1 MLRPLGC
8 PNRSCFVIVCC
19 TLSFLFGCECER
31 VCSISEESGISLI
44 APLSLLALFPHFNI
58 IRGCCFFLFRN
69 DLRLMNPFLCVCVD
83 GHACG
88 CACMSVSLHVY
99 VSPGRLC
106 AAIAGVD
113 YSTWPDGFG
122 LGTTGRGYV
131 SPLCPR
137 RQLTLIILSANGRL
151 NLLPLSLLVICIHV
165 SHPKNSK
172 VTKRGYYSF
181 LQSFFLFW

>member
-1 MLRPLGC
+1 MHP
-8 PNRSCFVIVCC
+8 F
-19 TLSFLFGCECER
+19 FCEC
-31 VCSISEESGISLI
+31 
-44 APLSLLALFPHFNI
+44 
-58 IRGCCFFLFRN
+58 
-69 DLRLMNPFLCVCVD
+69 VD
-83 GHACG
+83 VHACG
-88 CACMSVSLHVY
+88 CACMSVSLYVY

-122 LGTTGRGYV
+122 LGTTGWGYV

-151 NLLPLSLLVICIHV
+151 NLLPLSLLIICIHV

-172 VTKRGYYSF
+172 VTKWGYYSF
-181 LQSFFLFW
+181 LQRFFYFDRHMSIVIMKQWAMTAHQVQTGTFRKITEQLQMVMTVTHPVSLCLFHPQSLLNPSSFFPPSCLVNDIDN